1 MKSIKFIVGALAG
14 AALLLTACQEEIP
27 AGEDQSKPVPGD
39 FRYDAEN
46 STADALAFRW
56 NAGQTVAAGAT
67 SYSIEVCDDPND
79 AVNMYDDVIQTIK
92 ASAVGTDGV
101 ARATF
106 TKGISEYTEKYV
118 RLRVNYGSV
127 FTPWIFATDS
137 EGQPAVFVTGHG
149 IKDLKKPSVEN
160 IELSDCPEDGTEF
173 TVKADLSAVA
183 SASRLIV
190 LLVDYTTQKA
200 LVTEVIDPS
209 ATTVFERTYKDLT
222 NGKLYQVKMLAEY
235 DVTGEA
241 THVAEW
247 TLAEGD
253 AINDEGE
260 TIKTSV
266 IQCGKGFVF
275 INGVPPTVRLASKL
289 SGQLVFEWS
298 EYGFENITK
307 DAAIP
312 VKVALYKDADCKE
325 LVYGWTLPKFELKR
339 TASGAEVIV
348 DLAAEKIQPKIA
360 FSNLEPNTKYWFTC
374 QDMESGLLS
383 DVLEAQTAKF
393 DIVTVGTNKV
403 KAGEYAVSENFSEL
417 YFGGYAMAF
426 SPSPKNSGVE
436 IPHPPVGEWDKADLA
451 LNDGNHGFFNTLG
464 KQGAVQASRFKDWAV
479 IHGPLNGT
487 GAPVLGDCCIRTG
500 MLQMGAAK
508 GMPIVFTPELTNLE
522 GLATVTLTFS
532 ASSMWETGNLK
543 EAGSADFKSLAVYT
557 ATGGKADK
565 SKSTN
570 YGTLTGA
577 TVKEVAVL
585 DRPAT
590 ADGLPKVDDKTTPAW
605 ETKAVTIKNVAPGT
619 RIGIGAVRPDG
630 KTGNQRWLLNMVQV
644 KVTSYGVPTLEIPSI
659 KSKEIND
666 ISAKFVFEAQEMAQT
681 YVLGYKKDG
690 EKDYKFIEQEAPEFN
705 LTNLEMG
712 TEYRIKA
719 YVKAGDYQSDEFFY
733 EFTTAVVIPDAPVI
747 DQSATEVKATSV
759 NLVWGA
765 VENATSYIVSYKK
778 SADADWTEVKAS
790 GASCLV
796 KGLKDNTS
804 YDFRVASVRSNKQS
818 DFSAVAS
825 FTTPEISWEY
835 PLSISDGETLASWIT
850 SGAEFTTAGNVI
862 NIDADIDLTGKD
874 FTPAAAFAGTL
885 NGNNHSIKVAAA
897 TALFNSV
904 SGSISN
910 LTIEGTVTANHEA
923 NSSVG
928 HPLAALALVST
939 GNITNCTNKANVAM
953 KSSGVLGSPVI
964 AGLVAFQNGG
974 TFSNNTNSGDITL
987 THGGTANAS
996 ITGFNRKPFA
1006 VAAGVVGVIVNA
1018 TAENCVNNGA
1028 VKVGCTNVPSIAARH
1043 YIGGVVGTPEDA
1055 VIKNCTNNGAVTGDF
1070 TDATKSAQKQVWLG
1084 GVVGGRN
1091 GDVKTVDGALV
1102 DGCKNYGTCTLTA
1115 ENDANNYLAG
1125 IAGQAT
1131 VEAKGTSYT
1140 SAEST
1145 FKKIV
1150 NSHNYGKLIKK
1161 GNGGCRL
1168 GGVSGGAATLDN
1180 CSNEGEIIVE
1190 GISVKGAVGG
1200 IVGYPT
1206 QTAHP
1211 ITNCKNTGKLTSIA
1225 ATAFAMGG
1233 IGGQAGNTTQ
1243 SWTGCTVDC
1252 TISGQSAN
1260 LVGMV
1265 IGTAKTLETKNGVTK
1280 VITLGTDATP
1290 IKVSGSINGTAI
1302 TADNYANFIASDGA
1316 RDADGKITTA
1326 AKGTINAANVVFG
1339 K

>member
-46 STADALAFRW
+46 STADTLAFRW

-92 ASAVGTDGV
+92 ASAVGADGV

-160 IELSDCPEDGTEF
+160 IELSDCPENGTEF

-241 THVAEW
+241 PHVAEW

-253 AINDEGE
+253 ALNDEGE

-298 EYGFENITK
+298 EYGFENIAK

-312 VKVALYKDADCKE
+312 VKVALYKDKDCKD
-325 LVYGWTLPKFELKR
+325 LVYGWTIPKYELIR
-339 TASGAEVIV
+339 SNVAI
-348 DLAAEKIQPKIA
+348 DLAAEKRQPKIA

-383 DVLEAQTAKF
+383 DALEAQTANF
-393 DIVTVGTNKV
+393 DIVKVGTNKV
-403 KAGEYAVSENFSEL
+403 KAGEYALSENFSEL
-417 YFGGYAMAF
+417 YFGGYAMDF
-426 SPSPKNSGVE
+426 SPSPGNNGNTE
-436 IPHPPVGEWDKADLA
+436 AHPTIGTWDNANLVWT
-451 LNDGNHGFFNTLG
+451 DGNHGFFNTLG
-464 KQGAVQASRFKDWAV
+464 KQGAVQTSRFKDWAI
-479 IHGPLNGT
+479 IHGLKNGT
-487 GAPVLGDCCIRTG
+487 GASVPGDCCIRTG
-500 MLQMGAAK
+500 MFQMGASS
-508 GMPIVFTPELTNLE
+508 GIPIVFTPELTNLE
-522 GLATVTLTFS
+522 GLATVTLSFS
-532 ASSMWETGNLK
+532 ASSMWEKGEIK
-543 EAGSADFKSLAVYT
+543 EAGSADFKSIAVYT
-557 ATGGKADK
+557 ATGGQANK
-565 SKSTN
+565 SKSTD

-577 TVKEVAVL
+577 VVKEVAVL

-590 ADGLPKVDDKTTPAW
+590 ADGLPKVDDKSVPAW
-605 ETKAVTIKNVAPGT
+605 ETKTVSIKNVAPGT

-630 KTGNQRWLLNMVQV
+630 KSGNQRWLLNMIQV

-690 EKDYKFIEQEAPEFN
+690 DKDYKFIEQETPEFN

-874 FTPAAAFAGTL
+874 FTPAAAFVGTL

-910 LTIEGTVTANHEA
+910 LTIEGTVTANLEA

-928 HPLAALALVST
+928 HPLATIALVST
-939 GNITNCTNKANVAM
+939 GNITNCTNKANVIM
-953 KSSGVLGSPVI
+953 KSSGVLGAPVV
-964 AGLVAFQNGG
+964 AGLVAYQNGG
-974 TFSNNTNSGDITL
+974 TFTGNTNSGDITL
-987 THGGTANAS
+987 THGGVAEAS
-996 ITGFNRKPFA
+996 ISGFNRKPFC
-1006 VAAGVVGVIVNA
+1006 VVAGVVGVLVST

-1028 VKVGCTNVPSIAARH
+1028 IKVGCTNVPSVKARH
-1043 YIGGVVGTPEDA
+1043 YIGGVIGTPEEA

-1070 TDATKSAQKQVWLG
+1070 TDAAKSAAKQVWLG
-1084 GVVGGRN
+1084 GIAGGRN
-1091 GDVKTVDGALV
+1091 SGVTTADGALI
-1102 DGCKNYGTCTLTA
+1102 DGCKNYGTCTLVA
-1115 ENDANNYLAG
+1115 ENSVNNYLGG
-1125 IAGQAT
+1125 ITGQSSI
-1131 VEAKGTSYT
+1131 EGSAKFTIQ
-1140 SAEST
+1140 
-1145 FKKIV
+1145 KIV
-1150 NSHNYGKLIKK
+1150 NSANYGKLIKK
-1161 GNGGCRL
+1161 GAGGCRV
-1168 GGVSGGAATLDN
+1168 GGISGGAVTLDN
-1180 CSNEGEIIVE
+1180 CTNEGEIVVE
-1190 GISVKGAVGG
+1190 DITAAGAVGG
-1200 IVGYPT
+1200 LVGYPT
-1206 QTAHP
+1206 QAHHP
-1211 ITNCKNTGKLTSIA
+1211 ITNCKSLGNMTST
-1225 ATAFAMGG
+1225 ATAAFAMGG
-1233 IGGQAGNTTQ
+1233 IGGQGGNTNQ
-1243 SWTGCTVDC
+1243 SWSGCTVNC

-1265 IGTAKTLETKNGVTK
+1265 IGTAKTLSKKT
-1280 VITLGTDATP
+1280 ITLGTADAP
-1290 IKVSGSINGTAI
+1290 IKVSGSINGTTI
-1302 TADNYANFIASDGA
+1302 TADNISKYISSDGV
-1316 RDADGKITTA
+1316 RDANGNIATAGGKDG
-1326 AKGTINAANVVFG
+1326 KGTIAAANVVFG

>member
-46 STADALAFRW
+46 STADTLAFRW

-92 ASAVGTDGV
+92 ASAVGADGV

-160 IELSDCPEDGTEF
+160 IKLSDCPENGTEF

-260 TIKTSV
+260 TVKSGV

-298 EYGFENITK
+298 EYGFDNIAK

-312 VKVALYKDADCKE
+312 VKVALYKDKDCKE
-325 LVYGWTLPKFELKR
+325 LVYGWTISKYDI
-339 TASGAEVIV
+339 SGR
-348 DLAAEKIQPKIA
+348 QPKIA

-374 QDMESGLLS
+374 QDTESGLIS
-383 DVLEAQTAKF
+383 DALEAQTANF
-393 DIVTVGTNKV
+393 DIVTVGTNKI
-403 KAGEYAVSENFSEL
+403 KAGEYAISENFSEL
-417 YFGGYAMAF
+417 YFGGYAMDF
-426 SPSPKNSGVE
+426 SPSPGNNGNTE
-436 IPHPPVGEWDKADLA
+436 AHPTIGTWDNANLVWT
-451 LNDGNHGFFNTLG
+451 DGNHGFFNTLG
-464 KQGAVQASRFKDWAV
+464 KQGAVQTSRFKDWAI
-479 IHGPLNGT
+479 IHGLKNGT
-487 GAPVLGDCCIRTG
+487 GASVPGDCCIRTG
-500 MLQMGAAK
+500 MFQMGASS
-508 GMPIVFTPELTNLE
+508 GIPIVFTPELTNLE

-532 ASSMWETGNLK
+532 ASSMWEKGEIK
-543 EAGSADFKSLAVYT
+543 EAGSADFKSIAVYT
-557 ATGGKADK
+557 ATGGQANK
-565 SKSTN
+565 SKSTD

-577 TVKEVAVL
+577 VVKEVAVL

-590 ADGLPKVDDKTTPAW
+590 ADGLPKVDDKSVPAW
-605 ETKAVTIKNVAPGT
+605 ETKTVSIKNVAPGT

-690 EKDYKFIEQEAPEFN
+690 EKDYKFIEQETPEFN

-910 LTIEGTVTANHEA
+910 LTIEGTVTANLEA

-928 HPLAALALVST
+928 HPLATIALVST
-939 GNITNCTNKANVAM
+939 GNITNCTNKANVIM
-953 KSSGVLGSPVI
+953 KSSGVLGAPVV
-964 AGLVAFQNGG
+964 AGLVAYQNGG
-974 TFSNNTNSGDITL
+974 TFTGNTNSGDITL
-987 THGGTANAS
+987 THGGVAEAS
-996 ITGFNRKPFA
+996 ISGFNRKPFC
-1006 VAAGVVGVIVNA
+1006 VVAGVVGVLIST

-1028 VKVGCTNVPSIAARH
+1028 IKVGCTNVPSVKARH
-1043 YIGGVVGTPEDA
+1043 YIGGVIGTPEEA

-1070 TDATKSAQKQVWLG
+1070 TDAAKSAAKQVWLG
-1084 GVVGGRN
+1084 GIAGGRN
-1091 GDVKTVDGALV
+1091 SGVTTADGALI
-1102 DGCKNYGTCTLTA
+1102 DGCKNYGTCTLVA
-1115 ENDANNYLAG
+1115 ENSVNNYLGG
-1125 IAGQAT
+1125 ITGQSSI
-1131 VEAKGTSYT
+1131 EGSAKFTIQ
-1140 SAEST
+1140 
-1145 FKKIV
+1145 KIV
-1150 NSHNYGKLIKK
+1150 NSANYGKLIKK
-1161 GNGGCRL
+1161 GAGGCRV
-1168 GGVSGGAATLDN
+1168 GGISGGAVTLDN
-1180 CSNEGEIIVE
+1180 CTNEGEIVVE
-1190 GISVKGAVGG
+1190 DITAAGAVGG
-1200 IVGYPT
+1200 LVGYPT
-1206 QTAHP
+1206 QTHHP
-1211 ITNCKNTGKLTSIA
+1211 ITNCKSLGNMTST
-1225 ATAFAMGG
+1225 ATAAFAMGG
-1233 IGGQAGNTTQ
+1233 IGGQGGNTNQ
-1243 SWTGCTVDC
+1243 SWSGCTVNC

-1265 IGTAKTLETKNGVTK
+1265 IGTAKTLSKKT
-1280 VITLGTDATP
+1280 ITLGTADAP
-1290 IKVSGSINGTAI
+1290 IKVSGSINGTTI
-1302 TADNYANFIASDGA
+1302 TADNISKYISSDGV
-1316 RDADGKITTA
+1316 RDANGNIATAGGKDG
-1326 AKGTINAANVVFG
+1326 KGTIAAANVVFG

>member
-14 AALLLTACQEEIP
+14 AALLFTACQEEIP
-27 AGEDQSKPVPGD
+27 AGEDQSRPVPGD
-39 FRYDAEN
+39 FRYDTEN

-67 SYSIEVCDDPND
+67 SYSIEVCDAPND

-92 ASAVGTDGV
+92 SSAVGSDGV

-118 RLRVNYGSV
+118 RLRVNYGAV
-127 FTPWIFATDS
+127 FTPWIFAADS
-137 EGQPAVFVTGHG
+137 DGQPAVFVTGHG
-149 IKDLKKPSVEN
+149 IKDLKKPSVEK
-160 IELSDCPEDGTEF
+160 IELTDCPENGTEF

-183 SASRLIV
+183 SASRVIV
-190 LLVDYTTQKA
+190 LLMDYTTQKA
-200 LVTEVIDPS
+200 IDKIVINPS
-209 ATTVFERTYKDLT
+209 ETSVFEHTYSDLT
-222 NGKLYQVKMLAEY
+222 NGKLYQMKMLAEY

-247 TLAEGD
+247 TLAEGN
-253 AINDEGE
+253 ALNGEGE
-260 TIKTSV
+260 TVKTNV

-275 INGVPPTVRLASKL
+275 INGVPPTVRLATKL

-298 EYGFENITK
+298 EYGFDNITK

-312 VKVALYKDADCKE
+312 VKVALYKDAECKD
-325 LVYGWTLPKFELKR
+325 LVYGWTISKFEIADKQPR
-339 TASGAEVIV
+339 IV
-348 DLAAEKIQPKIA
+348 

-383 DVLEAQTAKF
+383 DALEAQTANF
-393 DIVTVGTNKV
+393 DIVTVGANKV
-403 KAGEYAVSENFSEL
+403 KAGEYAISENFSEL
-417 YFGGYAMAF
+417 YFGGYAMDF
-426 SPSPKNSGVE
+426 SPCPGNSGVAM
-436 IPHPPVGEWDKADLA
+436 PHPPVGEWDKANLVWT
-451 LNDGNHGFFNTLG
+451 DGNHGFFNTLG

-479 IHGPLNGT
+479 LHGLKDGT
-487 GAPVLGDCCIRTG
+487 GASVPGDCCIRTG
-500 MLQMGAAK
+500 MFQMGASS
-508 GMPIVFTPELTNLE
+508 GIPIVFTPELTNLE

-532 ASSMWETGNLK
+532 ASSMWEKGALK
-543 EAGSADFKSLAVYT
+543 EAGSADFKSIAIYT
-557 ATGGKADK
+557 ATGGQADK

-570 YGTLTGA
+570 YGTLKDA
-577 TVKEVAVL
+577 TVKTVGIV

-590 ADGLPKVDDKTTPAW
+590 ADGLPKVDDKTIPAW
-605 ETKAVTIKNVAPGT
+605 ETKTVSIKNVAPGT
-619 RIGIGAVRPDG
+619 RIGIGAIRPDG

-644 KVTSYGVPTLEIPSI
+644 KVTSYGVPTLETPSI

-690 EKDYKFIEQEAPEFN
+690 EKDYKFIEQETPEFN
-705 LTNLEMG
+705 LTDLEMG

-719 YVKAGDYQSDEFFY
+719 YVKAGDYQSEEFFY
-733 EFTTAVVIPDAPVI
+733 EFTTDVVIPGTPVI

-765 VENATSYIVSYKK
+765 VENATSYIVNYKK
-778 SADADWTEVKAS
+778 SADAEWVEVKATGS
-790 GASCLV
+790 NCLV
-796 KGLKDNTS
+796 NGLKDNTS

-818 DFSAVAS
+818 DFSSVAS
-825 FTTPEISWEY
+825 FTTPEITWEY
-835 PLSISDGETLASWIT
+835 PLSITDGETLASWIT

-874 FTPAAAFAGTL
+874 FTPAASFAGTL
-885 NGNNHSIKVAAA
+885 NGNNHSIKVAAN
-897 TALFNSV
+897 TALFGSNS
-904 SGSISN
+904 GTISN
-910 LTIEGTVTANHEA
+910 LTIEGTVTANLEA

-928 HPLAALALVST
+928 HPLAALALIST
-939 GNITNCTNKANVAM
+939 GNITNCTNKAAVAM
-953 KSSGVLGSPVI
+953 KSSGVLGSPVV
-964 AGLVAFQNGG
+964 AGLVAFQKGG
-974 TFSNNTNSGDITL
+974 TFTNNTNSADITL

-996 ITGFNRKPFA
+996 ISGFNRKPFA
-1006 VAAGVVGVIVNA
+1006 VAAGVVGVIVTA

-1028 VKVGCTNVPSIAARH
+1028 VKVGCTNVPSIGARH

-1084 GVVGGRN
+1084 GVIGGRN
-1091 GDVKTVDGALV
+1091 SDVKTVDGALV
-1102 DGCKNYGTCTLTA
+1102 DGCKNYGTCMLTA

-1140 SAEST
+1140 SAESS

-1161 GNGGCRL
+1161 GAGGCRL

-1190 GISVKGAVGG
+1190 GISAKGAVGG

-1206 QTAHP
+1206 QAAHP
-1211 ITNCKNTGKLTSIA
+1211 IINCNNTGKLTSTA
-1225 ATAFAMGG
+1225 TTAFAMGG
-1233 IGGQAGNTTQ
+1233 IGGQAGNTAQ

-1252 TISGQSAN
+1252 TISGHSAN

-1265 IGTAKTLETKNGVTK
+1265 VGTAKTLSNKTV
-1280 VITLGTDATP
+1280 TLGTADAP
-1290 IKVSGSINGTAI
+1290 IKVSGSINGTTI
-1302 TADNYANFIASDGA
+1302 TADNISKFISSDGE
-1316 RDADGKITTA
+1316 RDAKGNIATAGGKDG
-1326 AKGTINAANVVFG
+1326 KGTIAAGNVVIG

>member
-92 ASAVGTDGV
+92 ASAVGADGV

-149 IKDLKKPSVEN
+149 IKDLKKPSVEG
-160 IELSDCPEDGTEF
+160 IELSDCPENGTEF

-260 TIKTSV
+260 TVKTSV
-266 IQCGKGFVF
+266 IQCGKGFVS
-275 INGVPPTVRLASKL
+275 INGVPPTVRLADKL

-298 EYGFENITK
+298 EYGFDNIIK

-312 VKVALYKDADCKE
+312 VKVALYKDADCKD
-325 LVYGWTLPKFELKR
+325 LVYGWTISKFEIADK
-339 TASGAEVIV
+339 
-348 DLAAEKIQPKIA
+348 QPRIA

-383 DVLEAQTAKF
+383 DALEAQTANF
-393 DIVTVGTNKV
+393 DIVTVGTDKV
-403 KAGEYAVSENFSEL
+403 KAGEYAISENFSEL
-417 YFGGYAMAF
+417 YFGGYAMDF
-426 SPSPKNSGVE
+426 SPSPSNNGVANS
-436 IPHPPVGEWDKADLA
+436 HPEVGTWDSATLGWT
-451 LNDGNHGFFNTLG
+451 DGNHGYFNTFG
-464 KQGAVQASRFKDWAV
+464 KQGGVQPTRFKDWAI
-479 IHGPLNGT
+479 IHGLKDGT
-487 GAPVLGDCCIRTG
+487 GTAVLGDCCIRTG
-500 MLQMGAAK
+500 MLQMGAAS

-532 ASSMWETGNLK
+532 ASSMWEKGALK
-543 EAGSADFKSLAVYT
+543 EAGSADFKSIAVYT
-557 ATGGKADK
+557 ATGGQANK

-570 YGTLTGA
+570 YGTLTDA
-577 TVKEVAVL
+577 VVKEVAVL

-590 ADGLPKVDDKTTPAW
+590 ADGLPKKDDKTVPAW
-605 ETKAVTIKNVAPGT
+605 ETKTVSIKNVAPGT
-619 RIGIGAVRPDG
+619 RIGIGAIRPDG

-690 EKDYKFIEQEAPEFN
+690 EKDYKFIEQETPEFN

-733 EFTTAVVIPDAPVI
+733 EFTTAVVVPDAPVI

-759 NLVWGA
+759 NLIWGA

-825 FTTPEISWEY
+825 FTTPEITWEY
-835 PLSISDGETLASWIT
+835 PLSITDGETLASWIT

-904 SGSISN
+904 SGAISN
-910 LTIEGTVTANHEA
+910 LTIEGTVTANLEA

-928 HPLAALALVST
+928 HPLATLALVST
-939 GNITNCTNKANVAM
+939 GNITNCTNKANVTM
-953 KSSGVLGSPVI
+953 KSSGVLGAPVVS
-964 AGLVAFQNGG
+964 GLVAYQNGG
-974 TFSNNTNSGDITL
+974 TFTGNTNSGDITL
-987 THGGTANAS
+987 THGGVAEAS
-996 ITGFNRKPFA
+996 ISGFNRKPFC
-1006 VAAGVVGVIVNA
+1006 VVAGVVGVLVSA

-1028 VKVGCTNVPSIAARH
+1028 IKVGCTNVPSINARH
-1043 YIGGVVGTPEDA
+1043 YIGGVIGTPEDA

-1070 TDATKSAQKQVWLG
+1070 TDAAKSAAKQVWLG
-1084 GVVGGRN
+1084 GIAGGRN
-1091 GDVKTVDGALV
+1091 SSVSTTDGALI
-1102 DGCKNYGTCTLTA
+1102 DGCKNYGTCTLIA
-1115 ENDANNYLAG
+1115 ENAVNNYLGG
-1125 IAGQAT
+1125 ITGQSSI
-1131 VEAKGTSYT
+1131 EGSAKFTIQ
-1140 SAEST
+1140 
-1145 FKKIV
+1145 KIV
-1150 NSHNYGKLIKK
+1150 NSANYGKLIKK
-1161 GNGGCRL
+1161 GAGGCRL
-1168 GGVSGGAATLDN
+1168 GGISGGAVTLDN
-1180 CSNEGEIIVE
+1180 CVNEGEIVVE
-1190 GISVKGAVGG
+1190 DITAAGAVGG
-1200 IVGYPT
+1200 LVGYPT
-1206 QTAHP
+1206 QTHHP
-1211 ITNCKNTGKLTSIA
+1211 ITNCKSLGKMTST
-1225 ATAFAMGG
+1225 ATAAFAMGG
-1233 IGGQAGNTTQ
+1233 IGGQGGNTNQTW
-1243 SWTGCTVDC
+1243 SGCTVDC

-1265 IGTAKTLETKNGVTK
+1265 IGTAKTLAKKRT
-1280 VITLGTDATP
+1280 ITLGTADAP
-1290 IKVSGSINGTAI
+1290 IKVSGSINGTTI
-1302 TADNYANFIASDGA
+1302 SADNISKYISSDGV
-1316 RDADGKITTA
+1316 RDANGDIATVGNSNDGPGIIA
-1326 AKGTINAANVVFG
+1326 AANVVFG

>member
-92 ASAVGTDGV
+92 ASAVGADGV

-149 IKDLKKPSVEN
+149 IKDLKKPSVEK

-241 THVAEW
+241 THVTEW

-253 AINDEGE
+253 ALNDAGE
-260 TIKTSV
+260 TVKTSV
-266 IQCGKGFVF
+266 IQCGKGFTF
-275 INGVPPTVRLASKL
+275 INGVPPTVRLADKL

-339 TASGAEVIV
+339 TVSGAEVIV

-590 ADGLPKVDDKTTPAW
+590 ADGLPKVDDKSVPAW
-605 ETKAVTIKNVAPGT
+605 ETKTVSIKNVAPGT

-630 KTGNQRWLLNMVQV
+630 KSGNQRWLLNMVQV

-690 EKDYKFIEQEAPEFN
+690 EKDYKFIEQETPEFN

-910 LTIEGTVTANHEA
+910 LTIGGTVTANLEA

-1233 IGGQAGNTTQ
+1233 IGGQGGNTNQ

>member
-92 ASAVGTDGV
+92 ASAVGADGV

-106 TKGISEYTEKYV
+106 TKSISEYTEKYV

-149 IKDLKKPSVEN
+149 IKDLKKPSVEK

-298 EYGFENITK
+298 EYGFENIAK

-312 VKVALYKDADCKE
+312 VKVALYKDKDCKD
-325 LVYGWTLPKFELKR
+325 LVYGWTIPKYELKR
-339 TASGAEVIV
+339 SNVAI
-348 DLAAEKIQPKIA
+348 DLAAEKRQPKIA

-383 DVLEAQTAKF
+383 DALEAQTANF
-393 DIVTVGTNKV
+393 DIVKVGTNKV
-403 KAGEYAVSENFSEL
+403 KAGEYALSENFSEL
-417 YFGGYAMAF
+417 YFGGYAMDF
-426 SPSPKNSGVE
+426 SPSPGNNGNTE
-436 IPHPPVGEWDKADLA
+436 AHPTIGTWDNANLVWT
-451 LNDGNHGFFNTLG
+451 DGNHGFFNTLG
-464 KQGAVQASRFKDWAV
+464 KQGAVQTSRFKDWAI
-479 IHGPLNGT
+479 IHGLKDGT
-487 GAPVLGDCCIRTG
+487 GASVPGDCCIRTG
-500 MLQMGAAK
+500 MFQMGASS
-508 GMPIVFTPELTNLE
+508 GIPIVFTPELTNLE

-532 ASSMWETGNLK
+532 ASSMWEKGEIK
-543 EAGSADFKSLAVYT
+543 EAGSADFKSIAVYT
-557 ATGGKADK
+557 ATGGQANK
-565 SKSTN
+565 SKSTD

-577 TVKEVAVL
+577 VVKEVAVL

-590 ADGLPKVDDKTTPAW
+590 ADGLPKVDDKSVPAW
-605 ETKAVTIKNVAPGT
+605 ETKTVSIKNVAPGT

-690 EKDYKFIEQEAPEFN
+690 EKDYKFIEQETPEFN

-835 PLSISDGETLASWIT
+835 PLSITDGETFASWIT

-862 NIDADIDLTGKD
+862 NIDGNIDLTGKD

-910 LTIEGTVTANHEA
+910 LTIEGTVTANLEV

-1070 TDATKSAQKQVWLG
+1070 TDATKSAQKQVWVG

-1091 GDVKTVDGALV
+1091 GDVKTVDGALI
-1102 DGCKNYGTCTLTA
+1102 DGCKNYGTCTLIA

-1131 VEAKGTSYT
+1131 VEAKGDKYS

-1161 GNGGCRL
+1161 GAGGCRL

-1190 GISVKGAVGG
+1190 GINGKGAVGG

-1206 QTAHP
+1206 QAAHP

-1233 IGGQAGNTTQ
+1233 IGGQGGNTNQ
-1243 SWTGCTVDC
+1243 SWSGCTVNC

-1265 IGTAKTLETKNGVTK
+1265 IGTAKTLSKKT
-1280 VITLGTDATP
+1280 ITLGTADAP
-1290 IKVSGSINGTAI
+1290 IKVSGSINGTTI
-1302 TADNYANFIASDGA
+1302 TADNISKYISSDGV
-1316 RDADGKITTA
+1316 RDANGNIATAGGKDG
-1326 AKGTINAANVVFG
+1326 KGTIAAANVVFG

>member
-1 MKSIKFIVGALAG
+1 MRK
-14 AALLLTACQEEIP
+14 
-27 AGEDQSKPVPGD
+27 
-39 FRYDAEN
+39 
-46 STADALAFRW
+46 
-56 NAGQTVAAGAT
+56 
-67 SYSIEVCDDPND
+67 
-79 AVNMYDDVIQTIK
+79 
-92 ASAVGTDGV
+92 
-101 ARATF
+101 
-106 TKGISEYTEKYV
+106 
-118 RLRVNYGSV
+118 RLRV
-127 FTPWIFATDS
+127 
-137 EGQPAVFVTGHG
+137 H
-149 IKDLKKPSVEN
+149 
-160 IELSDCPEDGTEF
+160 
-173 TVKADLSAVA
+173 
-183 SASRLIV
+183 
-190 LLVDYTTQKA
+190 
-200 LVTEVIDPS
+200 
-209 ATTVFERTYKDLT
+209 
-222 NGKLYQVKMLAEY
+222 
-235 DVTGEA
+235 
-241 THVAEW
+241 
-247 TLAEGD
+247 
-253 AINDEGE
+253 
-260 TIKTSV
+260 
-266 IQCGKGFVF
+266 
-275 INGVPPTVRLASKL
+275 PTVRLASKL

-298 EYGFENITK
+298 EYGFENIAK

-312 VKVALYKDADCKE
+312 VKVALYKDKDCKD
-325 LVYGWTLPKFELKR
+325 LVYGWTIPKYELIR
-339 TASGAEVIV
+339 SNVAI
-348 DLAAEKIQPKIA
+348 DLAAEKRQPKIA

-383 DVLEAQTAKF
+383 DALEAQTANF
-393 DIVTVGTNKV
+393 DIVKVGTNKV
-403 KAGEYAVSENFSEL
+403 KAGEYALSENFSEL
-417 YFGGYAMAF
+417 YFGGYAMDF
-426 SPSPKNSGVE
+426 SPSPGNNGNTE
-436 IPHPPVGEWDKADLA
+436 AHPTIGTWDNANLVWT
-451 LNDGNHGFFNTLG
+451 DGNHGFFNTLG
-464 KQGAVQASRFKDWAV
+464 KQGAVQTSRFKDWAI
-479 IHGPLNGT
+479 IHGLKNGT
-487 GAPVLGDCCIRTG
+487 GASVPGDCCIRTG
-500 MLQMGAAK
+500 MFQMGASS
-508 GMPIVFTPELTNLE
+508 GIPIVFTPELTNLE

-532 ASSMWETGNLK
+532 ASSMWEKGEIK
-543 EAGSADFKSLAVYT
+543 EAGSADFKSIAVYT
-557 ATGGKADK
+557 ATGGQANK
-565 SKSTN
+565 SKSTD

-577 TVKEVAVL
+577 VVKEVAVL

-590 ADGLPKVDDKTTPAW
+590 ADGLPKVDDKSVPAW
-605 ETKAVTIKNVAPGT
+605 ETKTVSIKNVAPGT

-690 EKDYKFIEQEAPEFN
+690 EKDYKFIEQETPEFN

-910 LTIEGTVTANHEA
+910 LTIEGTVTANLEA

-928 HPLAALALVST
+928 HPLATIALVST
-939 GNITNCTNKANVAM
+939 GNITNCTNKANVIM
-953 KSSGVLGSPVI
+953 KSSGVLGAPVV
-964 AGLVAFQNGG
+964 AGLVAYQNGG
-974 TFSNNTNSGDITL
+974 TFTGNTNSGDITL
-987 THGGTANAS
+987 THGGVAEAS
-996 ITGFNRKPFA
+996 ISGFNRKPFC
-1006 VAAGVVGVIVNA
+1006 VVAGVVGVLVST

-1028 VKVGCTNVPSIAARH
+1028 IKVGCTNVPSVKARH
-1043 YIGGVVGTPEDA
+1043 YIGGVIGTPEEA

-1070 TDATKSAQKQVWLG
+1070 TDAAKSAAKQVWLG
-1084 GVVGGRN
+1084 GIAGGRN
-1091 GDVKTVDGALV
+1091 SGVTTADGALI
-1102 DGCKNYGTCTLTA
+1102 DGCKNYGTCTLVA
-1115 ENDANNYLAG
+1115 ENSVNNYLGG
-1125 IAGQAT
+1125 ITGQSSI
-1131 VEAKGTSYT
+1131 EGSAKFTIQ
-1140 SAEST
+1140 
-1145 FKKIV
+1145 KIV
-1150 NSHNYGKLIKK
+1150 NSANYGKLIKK
-1161 GNGGCRL
+1161 GAGGCRV
-1168 GGVSGGAATLDN
+1168 GGISGGAVTLDN
-1180 CSNEGEIIVE
+1180 CTNEGEIVVE
-1190 GISVKGAVGG
+1190 DITAAGAVGG
-1200 IVGYPT
+1200 LVGYPT
-1206 QTAHP
+1206 QAHHP
-1211 ITNCKNTGKLTSIA
+1211 ITNCKSLGNMTST
-1225 ATAFAMGG
+1225 ATAAFAMGG
-1233 IGGQAGNTTQ
+1233 IGGQGGNTNQ
-1243 SWTGCTVDC
+1243 SWSGCTVNC

-1265 IGTAKTLETKNGVTK
+1265 IGTAKTLSKKT
-1280 VITLGTDATP
+1280 ITLGTADAP
-1290 IKVSGSINGTAI
+1290 IKVSGSINGTTI
-1302 TADNYANFIASDGA
+1302 TADNISKYISSDGV
-1316 RDADGKITTA
+1316 RDANGNIATAGGKDG
-1326 AKGTINAANVVFG
+1326 KGTIAAANVVFG

>member
-46 STADALAFRW
+46 STADTLAFRW

-92 ASAVGTDGV
+92 ASAVGADGV

-160 IELSDCPEDGTEF
+160 IELSDCPENGTEF

-200 LVTEVIDPS
+200 LATEVIDPS

-235 DVTGEA
+235 DVIGEA

-260 TIKTSV
+260 TVKSGV

-298 EYGFENITK
+298 EYGFDNIAK

-312 VKVALYKDADCKE
+312 VKVALYKDKDCKE
-325 LVYGWTLPKFELKR
+325 LVYGWTISKYDI
-339 TASGAEVIV
+339 SGR
-348 DLAAEKIQPKIA
+348 QPKIA

-374 QDMESGLLS
+374 QDTESGLIS
-383 DVLEAQTAKF
+383 DALEAQTANF
-393 DIVTVGTNKV
+393 DIVTVGTNKI
-403 KAGEYAVSENFSEL
+403 KAGEYAISENFSEL
-417 YFGGYAMAF
+417 YFGGYSMDF
-426 SPSPKNSGVE
+426 SPSPSNNGVANS
-436 IPHPPVGEWDKADLA
+436 HPEVGTWDSATLGWKDS
-451 LNDGNHGFFNTLG
+451 NHGFFNTFG
-464 KQGAVQASRFKDWAV
+464 KQGGVQPTRFKDWGV
-479 IHGPLNGT
+479 VHET
-487 GAPVLGDCCIRTG
+487 GLGDLCIRTG
-500 MLQMGAAK
+500 MFQMGASSSI
-508 GMPIVFTPELTNLE
+508 PILFTPELTNLE

-532 ASSMWETGNLK
+532 ASSMWEKGAIK
-543 EAGSADFKSLAVYT
+543 EASASDFQSIAIYT
-557 ATGGKADK
+557 ATGGQTDK

-570 YGTLTGA
+570 YGTLKDA
-577 TVKEVAVL
+577 TIKEVGVVN
-585 DRPAT
+585 RPAT
-590 ADGLPKVDDKTTPAW
+590 DVKTPTW
-605 ETKAVTIKNVAPGT
+605 ETKTVTIRNVSPGS
-619 RIGIGAVRPDG
+619 RIGVGAVRG
-630 KTGNQRWLLNMVQV
+630 KSGNQRWLLNSFQV
-644 KVTSYGVPTLEIPSI
+644 KVMSYGVPTLEIPSI

-690 EKDYKFIEQEAPEFN
+690 EKDYKFIEQETPEFN

-910 LTIEGTVTANHEA
+910 LTIEGTVTANLEA

-928 HPLAALALVST
+928 HPLATIALVST
-939 GNITNCTNKANVAM
+939 GNITNCTNKANVIM
-953 KSSGVLGSPVI
+953 KSSGVLGAPVV
-964 AGLVAFQNGG
+964 AGLVAYQNGG
-974 TFSNNTNSGDITL
+974 TFTGNTNSGDITL
-987 THGGTANAS
+987 THGGVAEAS
-996 ITGFNRKPFA
+996 ISGFNRKPFC
-1006 VAAGVVGVIVNA
+1006 VVAGVVGVLVST

-1028 VKVGCTNVPSIAARH
+1028 IKVGCTNVPSVKARH
-1043 YIGGVVGTPEDA
+1043 YIGGVIGTPEEA

-1070 TDATKSAQKQVWLG
+1070 TDAAKSAAKQVWLG
-1084 GVVGGRN
+1084 GIAGGRN
-1091 GDVKTVDGALV
+1091 SGVTTADGALI
-1102 DGCKNYGTCTLTA
+1102 DGCKNYGTCTLVA
-1115 ENDANNYLAG
+1115 ENSVNNYLGG
-1125 IAGQAT
+1125 ITGQSSI
-1131 VEAKGTSYT
+1131 EGSAKFTIQ
-1140 SAEST
+1140 
-1145 FKKIV
+1145 KIV
-1150 NSHNYGKLIKK
+1150 NSANYGKLIKK
-1161 GNGGCRL
+1161 GAGGCRV
-1168 GGVSGGAATLDN
+1168 GGISGGAVTLDN
-1180 CSNEGEIIVE
+1180 CTNEGEIVVE
-1190 GISVKGAVGG
+1190 DITAAGAVGG
-1200 IVGYPT
+1200 LVGYPT
-1206 QTAHP
+1206 QAHHP
-1211 ITNCKNTGKLTSIA
+1211 ITNCKSLGNMTST
-1225 ATAFAMGG
+1225 ATAAFAMGG
-1233 IGGQAGNTTQ
+1233 IGGQGGNTNQ
-1243 SWTGCTVDC
+1243 SWSGCTVNC

-1265 IGTAKTLETKNGVTK
+1265 IGTAKTLSKKT
-1280 VITLGTDATP
+1280 ITLGTADAP
-1290 IKVSGSINGTAI
+1290 IKVSGSINGTTI
-1302 TADNYANFIASDGA
+1302 TADNISKYISSDGV
-1316 RDADGKITTA
+1316 RDANGNIATAGGKDG
-1326 AKGTINAANVVFG
+1326 KGTIAAANVVFG